1 MSEIVNIDNGE
12 LDNLI
17 ARKVW
22 EMKREVGIFALN
34 VRVRL
39 GGKVRIVRITR
50 EGTALFWT

>member
-39 GGKVRIVRITR
+39 GGRVRIVRITR